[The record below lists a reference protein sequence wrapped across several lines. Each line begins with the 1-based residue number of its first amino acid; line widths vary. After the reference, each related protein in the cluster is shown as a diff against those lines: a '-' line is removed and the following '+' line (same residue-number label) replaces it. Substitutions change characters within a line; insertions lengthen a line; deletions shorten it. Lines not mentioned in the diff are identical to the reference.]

1 MLDKAERYETFHT
14 NAVDRQRKGG
24 DVRTIGIFLAGSVL
38 TASVLLA
45 AGCGGSSSTSADQQA
60 LQHQADINAIDQI
73 EKTWHRAGTTK
84 DVDLMMSVWAPDATF
99 TVGGEPY
106 VGVAQIRKFFEN
118 SGPFQAENHWVSDTP
133 AYKIRITANGD
144 KGTLYFE
151 CHYIDT
157 ATGKLANI
165 VAADQDVQKID
176 GKWLITTSSAAPT
189 TLKS

>member
-1 MLDKAERYETFHT
+1 M
-14 NAVDRQRKGG
+14 
-24 DVRTIGIFLAGSVL
+24 RTIGILLAGLMLS
-38 TASVLLA
+38 ASVILA
-45 AGCGGSSSTSADQQA
+45 AGCGGSASTSTEKQE
-60 LQHQADINAIDQI
+60 LQHQADLNAIDQI
-73 EKTWHRAGTTK
+73 EKTWHRAGSTQN
-84 DVDLMMSVWAPDATF
+84 VDLMMTVWAPDATF

-106 VGVAQIRKFFEN
+106 VGKAQIRKFFEA
-118 SGPFQAENHWVSDTP
+118 SGPFQPGNHWVSDTP